1 MRLFAKPVLTL
12 AAATLLAV
20 ASGALAAA
28 SADETVPAPGATAT
42 EPIDPAA
49 APPAATDE
57 TQTEVAPDSATGTV
71 EEPAYSPM
79 PAEGPGGGCR
89 HRAVQVP
96 SA

>member
-1 MRLFAKPVLTL
+1 MRMLAKPFL
-12 AAATLLAV
+12 
-20 ASGALAAA
+20 ALAAVTLLTVA
-28 SADETVPAPGATAT
+28 GSTLAPAFAEETAPAPGAVTA
-42 EPIDPAA
+42 PADPAA
-49 APPAATDE
+49 VAPDATGE
-57 TQTEVAPDSATGTV
+57 TESEVAPDSATGTV